1 MKEFKLNLVEQEV
14 NLVLQALADMPA
26 KLSMSLILKLQVQI
40 QAQLKQ
46 DNIVNIKKPKE

>member
-1 MKEFKLNLVEQEV
+1 MNNFKLDLNEQEV
-14 NLVLQALADMPA
+14 NLVLQALAEMPA
-26 KLSMSLILKLQVQI
+26 KLSMTLLLKLQAQI